1 MASLTDSAVC
11 LRCWDFSETS
21 QTVSLL
27 TREHGLLR
35 GLAKGAKRAN
45 SSFSGG
51 FDPLT
56 SGQIVAILKP
66 SRDLALLTAWH
77 LEKVHRALRQD
88 LAANRASLYMVD
100 LVNRML
106 TTHDPHPEVFDALE
120 AALARCALKGET
132 ARATLVFQWQLLC
145 SCGYRPVLD
154 HDVETGE
161 LLDET
166 LDAVGF
172 SSTRGGTVADTGAP
186 DRWRVRPETIRLLRS
201 LDADTSSMAVDDE
214 VVQRANRL
222 LAVYARD
229 LLGEEPAAMRWAFP
243 ELSSS
248 SAGT

>member
-35 GLAKGAKRAN
+35 GLAKGAKRAH

-56 SGQIVAILKP
+56 GGQIVAILKP
-66 SRDLALLTAWH
+66 GRDLALLTAWH
-77 LEKVHRALRQD
+77 LEQVHRALRHD

-106 TTHDPHPEVFDALE
+106 TAYDPHPEVFDSLE
-120 AALARCALKGET
+120 AALTRCSLKGE
-132 ARATLVFQWQLLC
+132 ASRSTLVFQWQLLC
-145 SCGYRPVLD
+145 ACGYRPVLD

-161 LLDET
+161 VLDET
-166 LDAVGF
+166 SDAVGF
-172 SSTRGGTVADTGAP
+172 SSQRGGTVADTGAP
-186 DRWRVRPETIRLLRS
+186 DRWRVRPVTIQLLRS
-201 LDADTSSMAVDDE
+201 LDAGTSSMAADGE
-214 VVQRANRL
+214 VIDRANRL

-248 SAGT
+248 STGI